1 MNSKWKIPKESRF
14 GIALKSSRR
23 VAWGRS
29 DVLFRAI
36 LICVSDGACEI
47 KRKASCVCEN
57 LLSSSEKRKIIG
69 VLTAFRFLSESLSE
83 ALDVCAAP
91 AGLNRN
97 SAHSCSWIYP
107 KISRCESRVDGQIK
121 MYTDSID
128 ARQLNLAPHSI
139 RIRLFSTQYVTILL
153 WRYRWC
159 PTQKKIKLCCCLLS
173 SLFIPPFASIL
184 SASCDRLC
192 LKKIINQIRRQK
204 KFSFFV
210 CGWIWFTKKKKK
222 FFSNRISLC
231 RAEKR
236 VGLATHNNFEIGN
249 SIQYFYMFFELPAS
263 PASNLTVIF
272 HLFSSFCFCFV
283 RKTIM
288 LWISIE
294 VYRSFITYCQ
304 TFFSGVPHTINAD
317 TRVHFSVIDET
328 HNGNDEWII
337 WF

>member
-1 MNSKWKIPKESRF
+1 MWQYCCGDI
-14 GIALKSSRR
+14 
-23 VAWGRS
+23 
-29 DVLFRAI
+29 
-36 LICVSDGACEI
+36 DGAP
-47 KRKASCVCEN
+47 R
-57 LLSSSEKRKIIG
+57 
-69 VLTAFRFLSESLSE
+69 
-83 ALDVCAAP
+83 
-91 AGLNRN
+91 
-97 SAHSCSWIYP
+97 
-107 KISRCESRVDGQIK
+107 
-121 MYTDSID
+121 
-128 ARQLNLAPHSI
+128 
-139 RIRLFSTQYVTILL
+139 
-153 WRYRWC
+153 
-159 PTQKKIKLCCCLLS
+159 
-173 SLFIPPFASIL
+173 
-184 SASCDRLC
+184 
-192 LKKIINQIRRQK
+192 
-204 KFSFFV
+204 
-210 CGWIWFTKKKKK
+210 KKKKK
-222 FFSNRISLC
+222 LNSAAACFRRYSFHHSLDSISFMWSFVFEKNYKPNSTTKEILFLCVWMNLIYQKKKFFFSNRISLC

-263 PASNLTVIF
+263 PASTVIF